1 MGQDWLDRHSS
12 VQTCYATLSVT
23 LGYANQPQLRQLVLA
38 LGDCYH
44 WRALSLI
51 AIATIDVGQTSS

>member
-1 MGQDWLDRHSS
+1 M
-12 VQTCYATLSVT
+12 T